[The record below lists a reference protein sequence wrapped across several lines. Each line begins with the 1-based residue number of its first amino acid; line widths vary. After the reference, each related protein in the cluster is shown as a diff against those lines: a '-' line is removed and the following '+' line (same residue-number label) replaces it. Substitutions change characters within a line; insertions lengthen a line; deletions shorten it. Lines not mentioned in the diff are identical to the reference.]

1 MGRKV
6 APGFHL
12 DRATFSCCIGWSWG
26 QPLESSRIVSRKTY
40 IPNDVQFALV
50 RSLYE
55 HRHVLVAGCLIHLLS
70 LGVAWVST
78 SFDIAYVIAAVVVV
92 AIFLARQKDMALF
105 TERFH
110 DRTTDDIAVIREW
123 ENRYITGSMAVS
135 LALTA
140 ITAYSF
146 WQTPHSTASTIC
158 LALQFGSLLSVVG
171 RNFGS
176 QRNVRFLTV
185 INGFPPCIAYVA
197 TGFHTGEYSLA
208 AAGLLLIPSVL
219 VTDSFASFI
228 RRMLV
233 TSIDQE
239 KIAATARALLE
250 AAVANMPN
258 GMIMLDENNFI
269 VEINGSA
276 IKAIGLPETLNLDR
290 MHVDELLKLVGQMAG
305 HTKEEL
311 ASMSETIYSLLDG
324 SRTVVEI
331 DAKSGRCIRFTAH
344 VINPST
350 DRRSNRDAKFTGAV
364 VLCEDVTEQRDAL
377 QTNWRQARYD
387 ALSHLPNRRYM
398 HELMQEAADNLGD
411 DRLIAFCQFDVD
423 GFKTINDTQGHDAG
437 DEVIEKVAAKML
449 ELQRED
455 DRIILTRLGGDE
467 FVVAY
472 RNLLPHEDVTSLY
485 NHVFSSICTTYEIKG
500 KTMKLRCSGGVAL
513 TDAAD
518 FSLDELMRKSDYVL
532 YRVKHNPKR
541 DPNHFWGLFSGEL
554 EEEFM
559 LQIEVRD
566 ALKQAINNDNLT
578 VVFQPIF
585 DTPGKTISYC
595 EALVRWTDPVLGEV
609 SPKEL
614 IRVAEE
620 LGLVQ
625 AITRHVLNIACA
637 ECSGWSANV
646 GVAVNFSTHDLYQSD
661 CLDMI
666 EEALAKTGLDPN
678 RLCIEIHEN
687 AVIKNVSH
695 VKSVLEKIAKLG
707 VSVAIDDFGSGYQI
721 LNYVRQLPL
730 SKVKI
735 DRSFIA
741 SLNPDENMRQPLHA
755 LVALSAGMDAEVVV
769 EGVETDAQLSAVMRD
784 KQIDHIQGYHLGYPM
799 DRVQI
804 REKIALFAS
813 AKQGEVVLFEKRP
826 KLDAAKAPAN
836 AQ

>member
-1 MGRKV
+1 M
-6 APGFHL
+6 
-12 DRATFSCCIGWSWG
+12 
-26 QPLESSRIVSRKTY
+26 
-40 IPNDVQFALV
+40 

-55 HRHVLVAGCLIHLLS
+55 HKQVLVAGCLIHLLS

-78 SFDIAYVIAAVVVV
+78 SFDIAYVIVAAVVVV
-92 AIFLARQKDMALF
+92 IFLARQKDMTTF
-105 TERFH
+105 SDRFQE
-110 DRTTDDIAVIREW
+110 RTTDDITVIREW
-123 ENRYITGSMAVS
+123 ENRYIIGSIAVS
-135 LALTA
+135 LALTT
-140 ITAYSF
+140 ITSYSF
-146 WQTPHSTASTIC
+146 WLTPHSTASTIC

-197 TGFHTGEYSLA
+197 TGFYTAEYTLA

-233 TSIDQE
+233 ASIQQE
-239 KIAATARALLE
+239 KKAATANALLE

-258 GMIMLDENNFI
+258 GMIMVDENNFI
-269 VEINGSA
+269 VEMNGSA
-276 IKAIGLPETLNLDR
+276 IKAIGLPETLNR
-290 MHVDELLKLVGQMAG
+290 ESMHVDELLKMVGQMAG

-311 ASMSETIYSLLDG
+311 ASISETIYSLLNG
-324 SRTVVEI
+324 SKTTVEI

-344 VINPST
+344 VVNPST

-398 HELMQEAADNLGD
+398 QELMQEAADNLGD

-472 RNLLPHEDVTSLY
+472 RNLLPHEDVTALY

-500 KTMKLRCSGGVAL
+500 KPTKLRCSGGVAL
-513 TDAAD
+513 TDAAN
-518 FSLDELMRKSDYVL
+518 FSIDELMRKSDYVL

-541 DPNHFWGLFSGEL
+541 APNHFWGLFSGEL
-554 EEEFM
+554 EDEFM
-559 LQIEVRD
+559 LQIDVRD
-566 ALKQAINNDNLT
+566 ALKQAIYNDNLS

-585 DTPGKTISYC
+585 DTPNKTISYC

-614 IRVAEE
+614 IKVAEE

-637 ECSGWSANV
+637 ECSGWNSNV

-678 RLCIEIHEN
+678 RLHIEIHEN

-695 VKSVLEKIAKLG
+695 VKGVLEQIAKLG
-707 VSVAIDDFGSGYQI
+707 VKIAIDDFGSGYQV

-741 SLNPDENMRQPLHA
+741 SLNPDEKMRQPLHA
-755 LVALSAGMDAEVVV
+755 LVALSAGMNAEVVV
-769 EGVETDAQLSAVMRD
+769 EGVETDAQLNAVMRD
-784 KQIDHIQGYHLGYPM
+784 QQIDHIQGYHLGYPM
-799 DRVQI
+799 DREQI
-804 REKIALFAS
+804 REKIAVFAS
-813 AKQGEVVLFEKRP
+813 AKQGEIVLFEKRP
-826 KLDAAKAPAN
+826 KPDVPKAPAS

>member
-1 MGRKV
+1 M
-6 APGFHL
+6 
-12 DRATFSCCIGWSWG
+12 
-26 QPLESSRIVSRKTY
+26 
-40 IPNDVQFALV
+40 V

-55 HRHVLVAGCLIHLLS
+55 HKQVLVAGCLIHLLS

-78 SFDIAYVIAAVVVV
+78 SFDTAYVIAAAVIVL
-92 AIFLARQKDMALF
+92 IFLARQKDMSIF

-110 DRTTDDIAVIREW
+110 ERTTDDIVIIREW
-123 ENRYITGSMAVS
+123 ENRYIIGSMAVS
-135 LALTA
+135 LALTS
-140 ITAYSF
+140 ITSYSF

-197 TGFHTGEYSLA
+197 TGFYTGEYTLA

-219 VTDSFASFI
+219 VTDSFSSFI
-228 RRMLV
+228 RGMLV
-233 TSIDQE
+233 ASIRQE
-239 KIAATARALLE
+239 KEAASANARLE
-250 AAVANMPN
+250 AAIANMPN
-258 GMIMLDENNFI
+258 GMIMLDQNNYI
-269 VEINGSA
+269 VEMNGTA
-276 IKAIGLPETLNLDR
+276 IKAIGLPETLNRER
-290 MHVDELLKLVGQMAG
+290 MHVDELLKMVGQMAG

-311 ASMSETIYSLLDG
+311 ASISETIYSLLNG
-324 SRTVVEI
+324 SKTTVEI

-350 DRRSNRDAKFTGAV
+350 DRRSNRDAQFTGAV
-364 VLCEDVTEQRDAL
+364 VLCEDVTEQRFAL

-398 HELMQEAADNLGD
+398 HELMQEAADNLGE

-472 RNLLPHEDVTSLY
+472 RNLLPHEDVAALY

-500 KTMKLRCSGGVAL
+500 KPTKLRCSGGVAL
-513 TDAAD
+513 TDAAN

-541 DPNHFWGLFSGEL
+541 APNHFWGLFSGEL
-554 EEEFM
+554 ENEFM
-559 LQIEVRD
+559 LQIDVRD
-566 ALKQAINNDNLT
+566 ALKQAIYNDNLT

-585 DTPGKTISYC
+585 KTPDKAISYC

-614 IRVAEE
+614 IKVAEE

-637 ECSGWSANV
+637 ECSSWNSDV

-666 EEALAKTGLDPN
+666 EEALAKTGLDPS
-678 RLCIEIHEN
+678 RLHIEIHEN
-687 AVIKNVSH
+687 AVIKNLSH
-695 VKSVLEKIAKLG
+695 VKSVLEQIANMG
-707 VSVAIDDFGSGYQI
+707 VNIAVDDFGSGYQV

-735 DRSFIA
+735 DRSFIS
-741 SLNPDENMRQPLHA
+741 SLQPDEKMRQPLHA
-755 LVALSAGMDAEVVV
+755 LVALSAGMNAEVVV
-769 EGVETDAQLSAVMRD
+769 EGVETDAQLNAVMRD
-784 KQIDHIQGYHLGYPM
+784 QQIDHIQGYHLGYPM
-799 DRVQI
+799 DREQI

-813 AKQGEVVLFEKRP
+813 ARQGEVVLFEKRP
-826 KLDAAKAPAN
+826 KPDLSKAPAS

>member
-1 MGRKV
+1 V
-6 APGFHL
+6 
-12 DRATFSCCIGWSWG
+12 
-26 QPLESSRIVSRKTY
+26 SSQKTY

-55 HRHVLVAGCLIHLLS
+55 HKQVLVAGCLIHLLS
-70 LGVAWVST
+70 LGVAWFST
-78 SFDIAYVIAAVVVV
+78 SFDAAYVIAAAFVVL
-92 AIFLARQKDMALF
+92 IFLARQKDMTMF
-105 TERFH
+105 TDRFH
-110 DRTTDDIAVIREW
+110 ERTTEDITVIREW
-123 ENRYITGSMAVS
+123 ENRYIIGSMAVS
-135 LALTA
+135 LALTT

-185 INGFPPCIAYVA
+185 INGFPPCIAYMAV
-197 TGFHTGEYSLA
+197 GFSSGEYTLA

-219 VTDSFASFI
+219 VTDSFATFI

-233 TSIDQE
+233 ESIQGE
-239 KIAATARALLE
+239 KDAAKAKALLE

-258 GMIMLDENNFI
+258 GMIMLDENNMI
-269 VEINGSA
+269 VEMNGSA
-276 IKAIGLPETLNLDR
+276 IKAIGLPENQNLDN
-290 MHVDELLKLVGQMAG
+290 MHVDELLRMVGQMAG
-305 HTKEEL
+305 HTKKEL
-311 ASMSETIYSLLDG
+311 AGISETIYSLLNG
-324 SRTVVEI
+324 SKTMVEI

-350 DRRSNRDAKFTGAV
+350 DRRSNRDAHFTGAV
-364 VLCEDVTEQRDAL
+364 VLCEDVTEQRHAL

-398 HELMQEAADNLGD
+398 QELMQEAADNLGE

-449 ELQRED
+449 DLQRED
-455 DRIILTRLGGDE
+455 DRIVLTRLGGDE

-472 RNLLPHEDVTSLY
+472 RNLLPHEDVTALY
-485 NHVFSSICTTYEIKG
+485 NHVFAAICTTYDIKG
-500 KTMKLRCSGGVAL
+500 KPTKLRCSGGVAL
-513 TDAAD
+513 TDAAN

-541 DPNHFWGLFSGEL
+541 APNHFWGLFSGDFEA
-554 EEEFM
+554 EFM
-559 LQIEVRD
+559 LQLDVRD
-566 ALKQAINNDNLT
+566 ALKQAIYNDNLT

-585 DTPGKTISYC
+585 NAQDKAISYC
-595 EALVRWTDPVLGEV
+595 EALVRWTDPVLGEI
-609 SPKEL
+609 SPKKL
-614 IRVAEE
+614 IKVAEE

-637 ECSGWSANV
+637 ECSSWSSNV

-666 EEALAKTGLDPN
+666 EEALTRTDLDPS
-678 RLCIEIHEN
+678 RLHIEINEN
-687 AVIKNVSH
+687 AVIKNLSH
-695 VKSVLEKIAKLG
+695 VKGVLEQIANLG
-707 VSVAIDDFGSGYQI
+707 VNISIDDFGSGYQV

-741 SLNPDENMRQPLHA
+741 SLNPDEKMHQPLHA
-755 LVALSAGMDAEVVV
+755 LVALSAGMNAEVVV
-769 EGVETDAQLSAVMRD
+769 EGVETDAQLNAVLRD
-784 KQIDHIQGYHLGYPM
+784 QKIDHIQGYHLGYPM
-799 DRVQI
+799 DREQI

-813 AKQGEVVLFEKRP
+813 ARQGEVVLFEKRIKP
-826 KLDAAKAPAN
+826 DLSKAPAN

>member
-1 MGRKV
+1 M
-6 APGFHL
+6 
-12 DRATFSCCIGWSWG
+12 
-26 QPLESSRIVSRKTY
+26 
-40 IPNDVQFALV
+40 
-50 RSLYE
+50 
-55 HRHVLVAGCLIHLLS
+55 
-70 LGVAWVST
+70 
-78 SFDIAYVIAAVVVV
+78 SFDVAYVIAAVVVLV
-92 AIFLARQKDMALF
+92 IFIARQHDMTTFAN
-105 TERFH
+105 RFH
-110 DRTTDDIAVIREW
+110 DRTTDDVKVIREW
-123 ENRYITGSMAVS
+123 ENRYIIGSIAVS
-135 LALTA
+135 AALTV
-140 ITAYSF
+140 ITSYSF
-146 WQTPHSTASTIC
+146 WHAPHSTASTIC

-197 TGFHTGEYSLA
+197 TGFYTGEYTLA

-228 RRMLV
+228 RRILV
-233 TSIDQE
+233 ASIE
-239 KIAATARALLE
+239 KEKEADEAKALLE

-258 GMIMLDENNFI
+258 GMIMVDEHNYI
-269 VEINGSA
+269 VEMNVSA
-276 IKAIGLPETLNLDR
+276 IKAIGLPETLNRER
-290 MHVDELLKLVGQMAG
+290 MHVDELLRMVGQMAG
-305 HTKEEL
+305 HTKEEI
-311 ASMSETIYSLLDG
+311 ASIGETIYSLLDG
-324 SRTVVEI
+324 TQTMAEI

-398 HELMQEAADNLGD
+398 QELMQEAADNLGE

-437 DEVIEKVAAKML
+437 DEVIEKVAARML

-472 RNLLPHEDVTSLY
+472 RNLLPHEDVSALY
-485 NHVFSSICTTYEIKG
+485 NHVFSSICTSYDIKG
-500 KTMKLRCSGGVAL
+500 KPMKLRCSGGVAL
-513 TDAAD
+513 TDAANY
-518 FSLDELMRKSDYVL
+518 SLDELMRKSDYVL

-541 DPNHFWGLFSGEL
+541 APNHFWGLFSGDL
-554 EEEFM
+554 ENEFM
-559 LQIEVRD
+559 LQIDVRD
-566 ALKQAINNDNLT
+566 ALKQAISNDNLA

-585 DTPGKTISYC
+585 DTPTKNISYC

-614 IRVAEE
+614 IKVAEE

-625 AITRHVLNIACA
+625 AITRHVLNIACS
-637 ECSGWSANV
+637 ECAGWNSNV

-666 EEALAKTGLDPN
+666 EEALAKSGLDPH
-678 RLCIEIHEN
+678 RLHIEIHEN
-687 AVIKNVSH
+687 AVIKNLAH
-695 VKSVLEKIAKLG
+695 VRSVLEQIDQLG
-707 VSVAIDDFGSGYQI
+707 VKIAIDDFGSGYKV
-721 LNYVRQLPL
+721 LNYVAHLPL

-735 DRSFIA
+735 DRSFVT
-741 SLNPDENMRQPLHA
+741 SLNPEDKTQQPLHA
-755 LVALSAGMDAEVVV
+755 LVALSAGMNAEVVV
-769 EGVETDAQLSAVMRD
+769 EGVETDAQLNAVMRD
-784 KQIDHIQGYHLGYPM
+784 QQIAHIQGYQLGYPM
-799 DRVQI
+799 DREQI
-804 REKIALFAS
+804 RERIAVYAS

-826 KLDAAKAPAN
+826 KTDIQKAPIS